1 MELTDFVLPLKQVA
15 LIHYLLLKEIDMAFG
30 IGDLPG
36 MKLLENLPGMKLLE
50 NLPGVKLA
58 EEAIGKL
65 KPEGDIQ

>member
-1 MELTDFVLPLKQVA
+1 
-15 LIHYLLLKEIDMAFG
+15 MAFG